1 MSQNEYL
8 KPKGVN
14 TSDLE
19 RRRMEHGQFRNP
31 PTYMEFGG
39 FKSADKSMFQS
50 NKMTLEKG
58 GPQAVRGRPI

>member
-1 MSQNEYL
+1 MASEL
-8 KPKGVN
+8 LRPKGVD

-19 RRRMEHGQFRNP
+19 RRKMKNGQFHNP
-31 PTYMEFGG
+31 PEYMDYGG
-39 FKSADKSMFQS
+39 GSSKAKFKFEQ